1 MQPSRHSTRRTLLTI
16 AKFALAIAILSY
28 LGYQVY
34 QNNGFTRLWQQ
45 EKNWPVLAIAVLCT
59 FSAIALNFIRWHF
72 LIRAVGIDIELH
84 QTLRYGALGYALNF
98 VAPGAIGGDLFKA
111 IFLAHGQPGR
121 RTEAVATVVADRLLG
136 VTTILVIASIG
147 ILATG
152 ILERADG
159 TLEVLCRIMLVAT
172 VVALAGCASL
182 LFFPAR
188 WRPRINELA
197 LRVPFVGSTIARLLG
212 AVRAFRGEKRLLLA
226 ALGVSIA
233 SNLLFITS
241 IFLVA
246 SGLPLHHPN
255 WADHVILVPIA
266 NIVAAMPITPAGLG
280 AKEFVVEKLYT
291 MMPSSEGV
299 IAGDGTLVT
308 LGHRA
313 TEMTVALLGLFYI
326 LTHRAEVREAYAEAE
341 EMIDE
346 SDSGAA

>member
-1 MQPSRHSTRRTLLTI
+1 MPPARRSLRRTLLTI

-45 EKNWPVLAIAVLCT
+45 EKNWPVLAVAVLCT

-72 LIRAVGIDIELH
+72 LIHAVGIDIELH
-84 QTLRYGALGYALNF
+84 KTLRYGALGYALNF

-121 RTEAVATVVADRLLG
+121 RTEAVATVVADRFLG

-152 ILERADG
+152 MLERADG
-159 TLEVLCRIMLVAT
+159 TVEVLCELMLVSTA
-172 VVALAGCASL
+172 VCLFGGALL

-188 WRPRINELA
+188 LRPRINELA
-197 LRVPFVGSTIARLLG
+197 LRVPVVGSTIARLFG
-212 AVRAFRGEKRLLLA
+212 AVRAFRGEKRLLFA
-226 ALGVSIA
+226 AGAVSVA

-266 NIVAAMPITPAGLG
+266 NIVAAMPVTPAGLG
-280 AKEFVVEKLYT
+280 TKEIVAEQLYPL
-291 MMPSSEGV
+291 MPSSEGV
-299 IAGDGTLVT
+299 VTGDGTLVI

-313 TEMTVALLGLFYI
+313 TEMMVALLGLCYI

-341 EMIDE
+341 EMAE
-346 SDSGAA
+346 EG